1 MSQRPLLLR
10 ALHKHRDRPSNALI
24 DEHHEYLIL
33 VAKENCATVSGR
45 SHRTDLN
52 FDNGFTHTA
61 SLATRKGTG
70 GPGAENMGDV

>member
-1 MSQRPLLLR
+1 LR

-33 VAKENCATVSGR
+33 VAKENCATAAGR
-45 SHRTDLN
+45 SHGTDLN

-61 SLATRKGTG
+61 SLATRTSIARQSA
-70 GPGAENMGDV
+70 PGLDRPKKQCRSL